1 MLKDEGLLPF
11 WMIDISILYFR
22 FEMNAIVMRANCW
35 TRRLKFATARLILL
49 SLVVIAASFIIS
61 SKVWMFWGSADT

>member
-1 MLKDEGLLPF
+1 M
-11 WMIDISILYFR
+11 S
-22 FEMNAIVMRANCW
+22 AIVMRANCW
-35 TRRLKFATARLILL
+35 TLRLKFATARLILL